1 MRQDDGKDDE
11 EESRRAV
18 LRREPRVPRQA
29 AEDRAPHGRV
39 PGDEQDS
46 SLAEEKGR
54 EEDDE
59 EDEEIIQKE
68 VREKALVPGRRSQKQ
83 GHLVPE
89 EIIRRERW
97 KREREKREHEE
108 HAEEEA
114 QIQLVEGEMVMEEGE
129 RIELLLPRLDI
140 LP

>member
-1 MRQDDGKDDE
+1 MRQDDGEDDE

-59 EDEEIIQKE
+59 EDTTVSTLLDLLEQYSSTSESDEASAWSEETSADSLVQSFLAQL
-68 VREKALVPGRRSQKQ
+68 EKYARSQDYLTQ
-83 GHLVPE
+83 AGNRSGSLSVS
-89 EIIRRERW
+89 
-97 KREREKREHEE
+97 
-108 HAEEEA
+108 A
-114 QIQLVEGEMVMEEGE
+114 
-129 RIELLLPRLDI
+129 
-140 LP
+140 